1 MLCCV
6 PSCFSHVWLFATLW
20 TVAHQTPLSM
30 GFSREEYWSRCHALP
45 QGIFPIQESNPQ
57 LLCLLYRQASS
68 LALVL
73 PGLNMSPQIYVY
85 LEPVDVIL
93 LKNRVFADIIK
104 LNPTGLGWGWENKF
118 SVISVPI
125 RREKVGPGRTPSEGL
140 AGQAWGDVSTSQRM
154 PRIASQRQKIERNK
168 KDSSLEP
175 SEVAWPCQHLK
186 FRLLV
191 AKLWDNTFLLFLSH
205 LVCGNIH
212 GNLRMLLM
220 MLLIA

>member
-30 GFSREEYWSRCHALP
+30 GFSREEYWSRRHALP

-85 LEPVDVIL
+85 LEPVDMTL

-125 RREKVGPGRTPSEGL
+125 RREKVGPGENTIWRPCRPSLGWCVYKPKNAKNCKPTPEDRKKQEGFF
-140 AGQAWGDVSTSQRM
+140 
-154 PRIASQRQKIERNK
+154 PRA
-168 KDSSLEP
+168 
-175 SEVAWPCQHLK
+175 
-186 FRLLV
+186 FRGGMTLP
-191 AKLWDNTFLLFLSH
+191 TP
-205 LVCGNIH
+205 
-212 GNLRMLLM
+212 
-220 MLLIA
+220 